1 MNKKKILLSE
11 SNCLNDNIMDAA
23 QALICKALG
32 AEIHYQSVLNCQKQ
46 VKFPYKPVENEHI
59 QLMHD
64 GANHWLLT
72 FCSSGRIQVCNS
84 LRTSLTRSTIKSIN
98 SLYRNCKGETK
109 LMSIT
114 MLPVQRQADCHNCGL
129 FAIGFAAELLNGL
142 SPMDAKFDV
151 AQMRSHLINCLERQ
165 NLDLFPKLAF

>member
-1 MNKKKILLSE
+1 MNEKKILLSE
-11 SNCLNDNIMDAA
+11 SNWLNDNIMDAA
-23 QALICKALG
+23 QALICDALG

-46 VKFPYKPVENEHI
+46 VKFPCKPVENELI

-72 FCSSGRIQVCNS
+72 FCSSGRIQVCDS
-84 LRTSLTRSTIKSIN
+84 LRTSLTRITIKSIN
-98 SLYRNCKGETK
+98 SL
-109 LMSIT
+109 LMPIT
-114 MLPVQRQADCHNCGL
+114 MLPVQRQTDSHNCGL

-151 AQMRSHLINCLERQ
+151 AKMRSHIINCLERKI
-165 NLDLFPKLAF
+165 LILFLN